1 MRGWAEITLSIIT
14 TYIYTCELFLLLEI
28 KEKSQD
34 RSKSVG
40 ATRRRETNIEE
51 VRAETWRETEICSHH
66 LSCLIQPWWK
76 LTVP

>member
-34 RSKSVG
+34 RFTPAGEWGRKG
-40 ATRRRETNIEE
+40 K
-51 VRAETWRETEICSHH
+51 
-66 LSCLIQPWWK
+66 QP
-76 LTVP
+76 